1 MISIEIFTFN
11 EFQEN
16 TYLLQDET
24 GDAVLIDPGMN
35 SAKEESEFVRFVTD
49 KNIRIVKI
57 VNTHCHI
64 DHVMGNAFSVSKF
77 KCPLLYPKGE
87 QRTLESGVQ
96 VAKMYQLSYDPS
108 PNADEHIAEG
118 DTIEFGNS
126 ILRVVS
132 APGHSP
138 DHIVLVHDIERF
150 VIGGDVLFRGSVGRT
165 DLPGGNEAQ
174 LCESI
179 EKKIYTLP
187 EDFMVYPG
195 HGPAT
200 KIGLEK
206 SSNPLVNGSG
216 TGLFQ
221 SKRKG

>member
-11 EFQEN
+11 AFQEN

-24 GDAVLIDPGMN
+24 GEAILVDPGM
-35 SAKEESEFVRFVTD
+35 SDAKEEAEFSRYVSD

-64 DHVMGNAFSVSKF
+64 DHVMGNAYSVSKF

-87 QRTLESGVQ
+87 QVVLESSVQ
-96 VAKMYQLSYDPS
+96 VAKLYNLSYDPS
-108 PNADEHIAEG
+108 PNATDFIAED

-126 ILRVVS
+126 SMRVLG

-150 VIGGDVLFRGSVGRT
+150 VIGGDVLFRGGVGRT
-165 DLPGGNEAQ
+165 DLPGGNESQ
-174 LCESI
+174 LCSSI
-179 EKKIYTLP
+179 EKKIYALP

-200 KIGLEK
+200 KIGLEMQ
-206 SSNPLVNGSG
+206 SNPYVNSSGS
-216 TGLFQ
+216 GLFQ
-221 SKRKG
+221 SK

>member
-11 EFQEN
+11 AFQEN

-24 GDAVLIDPGMN
+24 GEAILVDPGM
-35 SAKEESEFVRFVTD
+35 SDSREEEEFCRFVND

-64 DHVMGNAFSVSKF
+64 DHVMGNAFSVGRF
-77 KCPLLYPKGE
+77 QCPLLYPKGE
-87 QRTLESGVQ
+87 QIVLESSIQ
-96 VAKMYQLSYDPS
+96 VAKLYNLSYDPS
-108 PNADEHIAEG
+108 PNADEFIAEG

-126 ILRVVS
+126 SVRVIA

-138 DHIVLVHDIERF
+138 DHVVLVQDIERF
-150 VIGGDVLFRGSVGRT
+150 VIGGDVLFRGGVGRT
-165 DLPGGNEAQ
+165 DLPGGNESQ

-187 EDFMVYPG
+187 ADFMVYPG
-195 HGPAT
+195 HGPST
-200 KIGLEK
+200 KIGLEMK
-206 SSNPLVNGSG
+206 SNPYVNSSG

-221 SKRKG
+221 SK